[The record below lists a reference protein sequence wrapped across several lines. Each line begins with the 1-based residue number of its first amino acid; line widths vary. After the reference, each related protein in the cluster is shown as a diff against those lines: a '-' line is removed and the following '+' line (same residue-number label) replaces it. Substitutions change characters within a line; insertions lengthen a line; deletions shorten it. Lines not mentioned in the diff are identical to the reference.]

1 MAMPG
6 WFIPGLSVWQILDM
20 LEKFLNFSGHFY
32 FDEK

>member
-6 WFIPGLSVWQILDM
+6 WFIPSLSVWQILDM
-20 LEKFLNFSGHFY
+20 LENYSNISGHFY

>member
-6 WFIPGLSVWQILDM
+6 WFVPGLSVGQILDM

>member
-20 LEKFLNFSGHFY
+20 LENFLNFSGHFY